1 MEKTSAPRGWL
12 DRDFRFVHL
21 RDTRAQEFEYHY
33 HDFDKIVLLMG
44 GKVTY
49 MVEGTAYFLR
59 PGDLLLVGRDQVHRP
74 VIDPSEPYD
83 RIVIWA
89 EEGFLRRHSSP
100 DCPLDQCFRLADRR
114 GFDLMRLD
122 ADTCRTLQGLVDRL
136 EQSFRDDRFG
146 ADLLRE
152 SYFLQLMVFVNR
164 IMLDDMTVLDET
176 TGREDG
182 KIRQIMRYIG
192 EHLREELS
200 VEQLAGQVYISK
212 YHFMRRFKEETG
224 VTVHQYVTQKRL
236 FLAARLLR
244 GGTPAVRAAEEC
256 GFEDYSTFV
265 RAFKKTF
272 GKTPREYVK

>member
-89 EEGFLRRHSSP
+89 EEGFLKKHSSP

-122 ADTCRTLQGLVDRL
+122 ADTRRTLQGLVDRL
-136 EQSFRDDRFG
+136 EQSFKEEGFG
-146 ADLLRE
+146 AGLLRE

-192 EHLREELS
+192 EHLGEELS
-200 VEQLAGQVYISK
+200 VEQLAGQIYTSK
-212 YHFMRRFKEETG
+212 YHFMRRFKAETG

-265 RAFKKTF
+265 RAFKKAF
-272 GKTPREYVK
+272 GKTPREYIK

>member
-1 MEKTSAPRGWL
+1 MEQTNQPRGWL

-21 RDTRAQEFEYHY
+21 RDSNAQDFEYHH

-59 PGDLLLVGRDQVHRP
+59 PGDLLLVGRNQVHKP

-89 EEGFLRRHSSP
+89 EEGFLQRHSRP

-122 ADTCRTLQGLVDRL
+122 ADTRRTLQGLVERL
-136 EQSFRDDRFG
+136 EQSFKDDRFG
-146 ADLLRE
+146 AGLLQE

-164 IMLDDMTVLDET
+164 IMLDDTTVLDET

-192 EHLREELS
+192 EHLREPLT

-212 YHFMRRFKEETG
+212 YHFMRRFKAETG
-224 VTVHQYVTQKRL
+224 VTVHQYVNQKRL
-236 FLAARLLR
+236 FLAARLLQE
-244 GGTPAVRAAEEC
+244 GIPAVQAAEDC

-265 RAFKKTF
+265 RAFKKAF
-272 GKTPREYVK
+272 GKTPRDYIK

>member
-1 MEKTSAPRGWL
+1 MEKNSAPRGWL

-21 RDTRAQEFEYHY
+21 RDPRAQEFEYHY
-33 HDFDKIVLLMG
+33 HDFDKIVLLIG

-89 EEGFLRRHSSP
+89 EEGFLKKHSSP
-100 DCPLDQCFRLADRR
+100 DCPLDQCFRLANRR

-122 ADTCRTLQGLVDRL
+122 ADTRRTLQSLVDRL
-136 EQSFRDDRFG
+136 EQSFREEGFG
-146 ADLLRE
+146 AALLQE
-152 SYFLQLMVFVNR
+152 SYFLQFLVFVNR
-164 IMLDDMTVLDET
+164 IMLDDTTVLDDS

-192 EHLREELS
+192 EHLDEELS
-200 VEQLAGQVYISK
+200 VEQLAGQIYVSK
-212 YHFMRRFKEETG
+212 YHFMRRFKAETG

-236 FLAARLLR
+236 FRAAALLR
-244 GGTPAVRAAEEC
+244 AGVPAVRAAEES

-265 RAFKKTF
+265 RAFKKAF
-272 GKTPREYVK
+272 GKTPREYIK

>member
-74 VIDPSEPYD
+74 VIDPNEPYD

-89 EEGFLRRHSSP
+89 EEGFLKKHSSP

-122 ADTCRTLQGLVDRL
+122 ADTRRTLQGLVDRL
-136 EQSFRDDRFG
+136 EQSFKEEGFG
-146 ADLLRE
+146 AGLLRE

-192 EHLREELS
+192 EHLGEELS
-200 VEQLAGQVYISK
+200 VEQLAGQIYTSK
-212 YHFMRRFKEETG
+212 YHFMRRFKAETG

-265 RAFKKTF
+265 RAFKKAF
-272 GKTPREYVK
+272 GKTPREYIK

>member
-89 EEGFLRRHSSP
+89 EEGFLKKHSSP

-122 ADTCRTLQGLVDRL
+122 ADTRRTLQGLVDRL
-136 EQSFRDDRFG
+136 EQSFREEGFG
-146 ADLLRE
+146 AGLLRE

-192 EHLREELS
+192 EHLGEELS
-200 VEQLAGQVYISK
+200 VEQLAGQIYTSK
-212 YHFMRRFKEETG
+212 YHFMRRFKAETG

-265 RAFKKTF
+265 RAFKKAF
-272 GKTPREYVK
+272 GKTPREYIK

>member
-122 ADTCRTLQGLVDRL
+122 ADTRRTLQGLVDRL

-200 VEQLAGQVYISK
+200 VEQLAGQIYTSK
-212 YHFMRRFKEETG
+212 YHFMRRFKAETG

-244 GGTPAVRAAEEC
+244 SGTPAVRAAEEC

-265 RAFKKTF
+265 RAFKKAF
-272 GKTPREYVK
+272 GKTPREYIK